1 MMKWFAAAALFLTA
15 AQVPQE
21 KAPRPS
27 GIAARINSEIITWD
41 EIELE
46 LRTIP
51 AEERTPE
58 LRKVTLRRLAEDEL
72 FLQEAKNYSI
82 EVSETQVDADLEAER
97 KRANMTMEE
106 YLQRV
111 NSQYGIGI
119 SEYRTILRRQRTI
132 VTLMSRLATE
142 PLRKP
147 NPKLRLLLEF
157 VSPEEMRDYFDKHP
171 QQFKPIRQV
180 DVVFISLQ
188 FQTPAEREEKLRLAA
203 SIRRRVEE
211 DSPLYVLALAHMDS
225 SHMPIKDGKRMP
237 AYANLPYED
246 APFSAEVKKLLFE
259 TMKEGEVS
267 APVVDGNSVA
277 LFHLQR
283 KISENARSFEEA
295 QPYIRRQLELNKR
308 NVNRRILL
316 QDLVKR
322 SYVEP
327 PDLFN

>member
-1 MMKWFAAAALFLTA
+1 MMKWLAAAGLFLPV
-15 AQVPQE
+15 AQAPQQQP
-21 KAPRPS
+21 PRPS

-51 AEERTPE
+51 ADQRTPE
-58 LRKVTLRRLAEDEL
+58 LRKITLKRLAEEEL

-97 KRANMTMEE
+97 KRANMSMDE
-106 YLQRV
+106 YLQKV
-111 NSQYGIGI
+111 NSQHGIGI

-132 VTLMSRLATE
+132 AMLMSRLATE
-142 PLRKP
+142 PLRNP

-171 QQFKPIRQV
+171 EQFKPIRQV

-225 SHMPIKDGKRMP
+225 THMPIKDGKRMP

-246 APFSAEVKKLLFE
+246 APFSADVKKLLFE

-267 APVVDGNSVA
+267 DPVVDGNSVA

-283 KISENARSFEEA
+283 KIIEDRRSFEEA
-295 QPYIRRQLELNKR
+295 QPFIRRQLESIKR
-308 NVNRRILL
+308 RYNQRILL
-316 QDLVKR
+316 QDLVRR
-322 SYVEP
+322 SFVEP
-327 PDLFN
+327 ADLFN